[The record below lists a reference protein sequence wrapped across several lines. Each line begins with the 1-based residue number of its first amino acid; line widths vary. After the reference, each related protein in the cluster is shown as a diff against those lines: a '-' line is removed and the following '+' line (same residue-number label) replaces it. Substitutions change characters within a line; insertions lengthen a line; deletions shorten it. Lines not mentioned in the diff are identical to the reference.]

1 MRAFSQTEA
10 EQVAEAR
17 LVARAVQGDAEAF
30 GDLYE
35 RYLSSI
41 YRYVYSRVGHAT
53 ESEDLTETV
62 FLKAWEALDRYP
74 PAELQFRALLYRIAH
89 NLVIDHQRKR
99 KDEHLPES
107 SSGWMAPD
115 RGPELAVISKER
127 LSRVLSAIQQL
138 DPLKQQ
144 VLTLRFISGLSHT
157 ETARLLNKSTKAVRM
172 LQCRALAT
180 LRTVLE
186 KGLDHER

>member
-10 EQVAEAR
+10 ERVAEAR

-41 YRYVYSRVGHAT
+41 YRYVYTRVGHAT

-62 FLKAWEALDRYP
+62 FLKAWEALDRYQ

-89 NLVIDHQRKR
+89 NLVIDHHRKR
-99 KDEHLPES
+99 KDEYLPAG
-107 SSGWMAPD
+107 SSGWATPD
-115 RGPELAVISKER
+115 RGPETAVISQEH
-127 LSRVLSAIQQL
+127 LSRVLSAVQQL

-144 VLTLRFISGLSHT
+144 VLTLRFIGGLSHT
-157 ETARLLNKSTKAVRM
+157 ETAQLLNKSTKAVRM

-180 LRTVLE
+180 LRAVLE
-186 KGLDHER
+186 KGSDHER